1 MLDRPLTFRWSFF
14 WAFVGQIFI
23 KTRFIILTYKGVSM
37 NNYPYYQPPA
47 MRLAQLEQQYQQSH
61 PQTIQNLQGIQ
72 PQVQCFYVSNQSDL
86 LNIQLMPGTVH
97 IGINKAVNEIYVR
110 QWNMDGNI
118 ELETYKKE
126 SATEQM
132 PEIRAIMAKL
142 DEIEQKIK
150 GQGNESITA
159 ISTAGNVG
167 VVSGNAYDANI

>member
-1 MLDRPLTFRWSFF
+1 MTADDSAVFF
-14 WAFVGQIFI
+14 WSFVGQIFI
-23 KTRFIILTYKGVSM
+23 QKRFIILTYKGVSM

-47 MRLAQLEQQYQQSH
+47 MRLAQLEQQYQQSQ

-72 PQVQCFYVSNQSDL
+72 PQVQCFFVSNPNDL
-86 LNIQLMPGTVH
+86 VNYNIMPGTVY
-97 IGINKAVNEIYVR
+97 IGINKSSNEIYIR

-118 ELETYKKE
+118 EFETYKKE

-142 DEIEQKIK
+142 EAIEEKIK

-167 VVSGNAYDANI
+167 VVSGNAYDATV

>member
-1 MLDRPLTFRWSFF
+1 
-14 WAFVGQIFI
+14 
-23 KTRFIILTYKGVSM
+23 M
-37 NNYPYYQPPA
+37 NNYAFTPYQPPA
-47 MRLAQLEQQYQQSH
+47 IRLSQLEQQYAQPQM
-61 PQTIQNLQGIQ
+61 QTIQNLQGIQ
-72 PQVQCFYVSNQSDL
+72 PQVQCFFVSNQSDL

-142 DEIEQKIK
+142 EAIENQIK
-150 GQGNESITA
+150 EKPNESITA
-159 ISTAGNVG
+159 ISATGNVG
-167 VVSGNAYDANI
+167 VVSGNTNDAGIQ

>member
-1 MLDRPLTFRWSFF
+1 
-14 WAFVGQIFI
+14 
-23 KTRFIILTYKGVSM
+23 M
-37 NNYPYYQPPA
+37 NQNFPYYQPPA
-47 MRLAQLEQQYQQSH
+47 MRLAQLEQQFQQSH

-72 PQVQCFYVSNQSDL
+72 PQVQCFFVSNPNDL
-86 LNIQLMPGTVH
+86 VNYNIMPGTVY
-97 IGINKAVNEIYVR
+97 IGINRTANEVYIR

-118 ELETYKKE
+118 EFETYKKE

-142 DEIEQKIK
+142 EAIEEKIK

-167 VVSGNAYDANI
+167 VVSGNAYDANV

>member
-1 MLDRPLTFRWSFF
+1 
-14 WAFVGQIFI
+14 
-23 KTRFIILTYKGVSM
+23 
-37 NNYPYYQPPA
+37 
-47 MRLAQLEQQYQQSH
+47 
-61 PQTIQNLQGIQ
+61 
-72 PQVQCFYVSNQSDL
+72 
-86 LNIQLMPGTVH
+86 MPGTVH

>member
-1 MLDRPLTFRWSFF
+1 
-14 WAFVGQIFI
+14 
-23 KTRFIILTYKGVSM
+23 M
-37 NNYPYYQPPA
+37 NNYAFTPYQPPA
-47 MRLAQLEQQYQQSH
+47 MRLSQLEQQYAQPQM
-61 PQTIQNLQGIQ
+61 QTIQNLQGIQ
-72 PQVQCFYVSNQSDL
+72 PQVQCFFVSNQSDL

-142 DEIEQKIK
+142 EAIENQIK
-150 GQGNESITA
+150 EKPNESITA
-159 ISTAGNVG
+159 ISATGNVG
-167 VVSGNAYDANI
+167 VVSGNTNDAGI

>member
-1 MLDRPLTFRWSFF
+1 
-14 WAFVGQIFI
+14 
-23 KTRFIILTYKGVSM
+23 M
-37 NNYPYYQPPA
+37 NNYAFTPYQPPA
-47 MRLAQLEQQYQQSH
+47 MRLAQMEQQFQQ
-61 PQTIQNLQGIQ
+61 PQMQTIQNLQGIQ
-72 PQVQCFYVSNQSDL
+72 PQVQCFFVSNQSDL

-142 DEIEQKIK
+142 EAIENQIK
-150 GQGNESITA
+150 EKPNESITA
-159 ISTAGNVG
+159 ISATGNVW
-167 VVSGNAYDANI
+167 VVSGNTNDAGI

>member
-1 MLDRPLTFRWSFF
+1 
-14 WAFVGQIFI
+14 
-23 KTRFIILTYKGVSM
+23 M
-37 NNYPYYQPPA
+37 NQNFPYYQPPA
-47 MRLAQLEQQYQQSH
+47 MRLSQMEQQFAQSQ

-72 PQVQCFYVSNQSDL
+72 PQVQCFFVSSPNDL
-86 LNIQLMPGTVH
+86 VNYNIMPGTVY
-97 IGINKAVNEIYVR
+97 IGINRAANEVYIR

-118 ELETYKKE
+118 EFETYKKE

-142 DEIEQKIK
+142 EAIEEKIK

-167 VVSGNAYDANI
+167 VVSGNAYDATV

>member
-1 MLDRPLTFRWSFF
+1 
-14 WAFVGQIFI
+14 
-23 KTRFIILTYKGVSM
+23 M

-47 MRLAQLEQQYQQSH
+47 MRLAQMEQQYQQSL

-72 PQVQCFYVSNQSDL
+72 PQVQCFFVSNPNDL
-86 LNIQLMPGTVH
+86 VNYNIMPGTVY
-97 IGINKAVNEIYVR
+97 IGINRTANEVYIR

-118 ELETYKKE
+118 EFETYKKE

-142 DEIEQKIK
+142 EAIEEKIK
-150 GQGNESITA
+150 GHGNESITA

-167 VVSGNAYDANI
+167 VVSGNTYDANV

>member
-1 MLDRPLTFRWSFF
+1 
-14 WAFVGQIFI
+14 
-23 KTRFIILTYKGVSM
+23 M

-167 VVSGNAYDANI
+167 IVSGNAYDANI